1 MCKNRKGFTLIELLI
16 VITIIGILAVAFLPT
31 LLGAPAKGRDT
42 QRIAD
47 LQKLQKV
54 MVNADLENEPF
65 PASSACLNADAYDGT
80 PGSEGPFYK
89 YLSALGGAYPE
100 DPSPTPEA
108 DNYDIGSIGADCGTY
123 VYLDSTEVT
132 GYQFG
137 LYTKVENK
145 DNGNATC
152 SELAANPIDKTK
164 PTEDDDACYS
174 ILVE

>member
-1 MCKNRKGFTLIELLI
+1 MFQKRKGFTLIELLI

-54 MVNADLENEPF
+54 MVNADLEGEAF
-65 PASSACLNADAYDGT
+65 PVASACLNAAAYATGTT
-80 PGSEGPFYK
+80 PGAFNK

-100 DPSPTPEA
+100 DPSPVDYNGTV
-108 DNYDIGSIGADCGTY
+108 GSIAANCGTY
-123 VYLDSTEVT
+123 VYLASTEVT

-145 DNGNATC
+145 ANGNAKC
-152 SELAANPIDKTK
+152 SLLMSTPTDKTK